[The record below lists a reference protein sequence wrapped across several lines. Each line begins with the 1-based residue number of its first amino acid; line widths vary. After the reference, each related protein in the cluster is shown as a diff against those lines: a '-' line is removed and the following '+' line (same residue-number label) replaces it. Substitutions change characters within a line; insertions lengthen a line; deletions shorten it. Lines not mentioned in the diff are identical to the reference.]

1 MLNECLTVMVSRPEL
16 SPKTLLNIGNP
27 QKGNENT
34 GHGDAR
40 QKTPSSLNHTAR
52 CLSPTRLLFQQLLSV
67 VASITAFV
75 VSSIPV
81 LRILSTSVDSL
92 LLLVEAKFD
101 LCVDFALAQL
111 VVYLGSL
118 RHMKRVLGCFWE
130 PKIDAGEKWRRI

>member
-1 MLNECLTVMVSRPEL
+1 MPFTHKVI
-16 SPKTLLNIGNP
+16 SP
-27 QKGNENT
+27 
-34 GHGDAR
+34 A
-40 QKTPSSLNHTAR
+40 TPST
-52 CLSPTRLLFQQLLSV
+52 
-67 VASITAFV
+67 V
-75 VSSIPV
+75 VSGRVDYSIRRV
-81 LRILSTSVDSL
+81 LDTRAKDTVDQRRRRFYSL